1 MIKKF
6 DKSVGATLAPVS
18 LAVSLTLVGV
28 GAVNAGSHGGASFGP
43 YLNDASG
50 AVVTTGAG
58 ECWDTTGGID
68 MPMSQCDDVM
78 PVKDADGDGVGDDND
93 KCPGTP
99 RGVKVNAS
107 GCPLDSDADGVLDS
121 ADRCPGTPK
130 GAKVDANGCVI
141 PKAVPMAPAK
151 TTLDRFEFD
160 SAQLK
165 NAMKAA
171 LDRVV
176 GILESTPADESLEIV
191 GHTDATGTDVY
202 NQGLSER
209 RAQSVAD
216 YLAGKG
222 VSNMSIRGV
231 GEGEPAGGNATRDGR
246 ASNRR
251 VDISIK

>member
-6 DKSVGATLAPVS
+6 ENRVLAAIASISLAATLI
-18 LAVSLTLVGV
+18 LGGV
-28 GAVNAGSHGGASFGP
+28 ATVNAGSHGGASFGP

-50 AVVTTGAG
+50 RVVTTGAG

-68 MPMSQCDDVM
+68 MPMSECGDVM
-78 PVKDADGDGVGDDND
+78 PVKDADGDGVADSND
-93 KCPGTP
+93 KCPGTSK
-99 RGVKVNAS
+99 GVRVNAS
-107 GCPLDSDADGVLDS
+107 GCPLDSDGDGVLDN

-130 GAKVDANGCVI
+130 GAKVDATGCVV
-141 PKAVPMAPAK
+141 PKAAPMAPAK
-151 TTLDRFEFD
+151 TTLDAFEFD
-160 SAQLK
+160 SAKLK
-165 NAMKAA
+165 DAMKAA

-191 GHTDATGTDVY
+191 GHTDATGPEVY
-202 NQGLSER
+202 NQRLSER

-222 VSNMSIRGV
+222 VSNMSIRGM
-231 GEGEPAGGNATRDGR
+231 GEGSPVADNATREGR

-251 VDISIK
+251 VEISTR

>member
-1 MIKKF
+1 VIKKF
-6 DKSVGATLAPVS
+6 EKRLGAAVAPVS
-18 LAVSLTLVGV
+18 LAVSLALGGV
-28 GAVNAGSHGGASFGP
+28 SAVNAASHGGTPSGP

-50 AVVTTGAG
+50 KVVTTGAG
-58 ECWDTTGGID
+58 DCWDTAGGIA
-68 MPMSQCDDVM
+68 MPMTECGDVM
-78 PVKDADGDGVGDDND
+78 PVKDADGDGVADDKD

-99 RGVKVNAS
+99 KGIKVNAS
-107 GCPLDSDADGVLDS
+107 GCPLDSDGDGVVDG

-130 GAKVDANGCVI
+130 GAKVDANGCVV

-151 TTLDRFEFD
+151 TTLDHFGFD
-160 SAQLK
+160 SAILK
-165 NAMKAA
+165 DAMKAA

-191 GHTDATGTDVY
+191 GYTDATGPEAY
-202 NQGLSER
+202 NQKLSER

-222 VSNMSIRGV
+222 VTKLSIRGM
-231 GEGEPAGGNATRDGR
+231 GEGNPVAENATGEGR

-251 VDISIK
+251 VEISTR